1 MTKAKI
7 ALLAGMAFIIFGASL
22 PSGLN
27 AADDALTTIAKR
39 RALMRAQAA
48 HAAAI
53 DDFVEKGVGDPAVV
67 AANAMGLFATAKLV
81 PDLFPQ
87 GSGMDAYPG
96 KTGAKPEIWANL
108 KEFQAGAARL
118 EEESSSCFKRRKVVT
133 SRPSP
138 INSPR
143 LARTR
148 AAVATPSFGRSCNS
162 SPTRRRQPLTYN
174 RRRRELSPRG

>member
-118 EEESSSCFKRRKVVT
+118 EEESLKLFQ
-133 SRPSP
+133 
-138 INSPR
+138 
-143 LARTR
+143 
-148 AAVATPSFGRSCNS
+148 AAQGGDKQAIADQFAALGKNACGGCHTKF
-162 SPTRRRQPLTYN
+162 RQKLQ
-174 RRRRELSPRG
+174 

>member
-53 DDFVEKGVGDPAVV
+53 DDFVEKAVGDPAVV

-118 EEESSSCFKRRKVVT
+118 EEESLKLFQ
-133 SRPSP
+133 
-138 INSPR
+138 
-143 LARTR
+143 
-148 AAVATPSFGRSCNS
+148 AAQGGDKQAIAGQFAALGKNACGGCHTKF
-162 SPTRRRQPLTYN
+162 RQKLQ
-174 RRRRELSPRG
+174 

>member
-118 EEESSSCFKRRKVVT
+118 EEESLKLFQAAQGGDKQAIAGQFAALGKNACGGCH
-133 SRPSP
+133 
-138 INSPR
+138 
-143 LARTR
+143 TR
-148 AAVATPSFGRSCNS
+148 F
-162 SPTRRRQPLTYN
+162 RQKLQ
-174 RRRRELSPRG
+174 